1 MESKVMST
9 HRKTDTSSRTRFRS
23 DRFFCDKGLWYF
35 NTRENTVEGP
45 FATRSCAEQ
54 YRETYITLTRLSANL
69 DVSLQPLES
78 DAKAGTQDEHKVWD
92 FDHFS
97 GRFSSAA

>member
-1 MESKVMST
+1 MST
-9 HRKTDTSSRTRFRS
+9 QRSTDATSKTRFRT

-35 NTRENTVEGP
+35 STRENTVEGP
-45 FATRSCAEQ
+45 YATRKSAEQ
-54 YRETYITLTRLSANL
+54 YRETYLTLMRLAPAL
-69 DVSLQPLES
+69 DVALEPLDGDTTQPLQ
-78 DAKAGTQDEHKVWD
+78 GGGKVWD